1 MYTNRHTMPAPTPQ
15 PSRNIMVEALILIAA
30 LVLAVVLARATKN
43 NSWEN
48 DGCSWM
54 NFGSLWKREKKQDDS
69 EKTKKSE
76 K

>member
-1 MYTNRHTMPAPTPQ
+1 MPAPTPQ

-48 DGCSWM
+48 DGCS
-54 NFGSLWKREKKQDDS
+54 
-69 EKTKKSE
+69 
-76 K
+76 